1 MSIEINAMEKKTLT
15 SPNISKRY
23 LRVDD
28 MAFTIKMSEMDTEL
42 IAKAAGALYRL
53 SKIKL
58 IHKERFEDYMK
69 HIYKVPGTN
78 KQVIKKFVRVGE
90 GVSIYSIG
98 RNRFIEMARAAGAVY
113 KINGGTSGTVLISL
127 EIFDEYMEQFREE
140 PRDMRRPLWNGN
152 KERGD

>member
-1 MSIEINAMEKKTLT
+1 MRKKTLT
-15 SPNISKRY
+15 ALNISKRY
-23 LRVDD
+23 IRVDD
-28 MAFTIKMSEMDTEL
+28 MALIIKMPEKDTEL

-58 IHKERFEDYMK
+58 IHKARFDDYMK

-90 GVSIYSIG
+90 GTSIYSIG

-140 PRDMRRPLWNGN
+140 PRDVRRPLWNGN
-152 KERGD
+152 QERGD

>member
-1 MSIEINAMEKKTLT
+1 MRKKTLT
-15 SPNISKRY
+15 ALNISKRY
-23 LRVDD
+23 IRVDD
-28 MAFTIKMSEMDTEL
+28 MAHIIKMPEKDTEL

-58 IHKERFEDYMK
+58 IHKERFDDYMK

-78 KQVIKKFVRVGE
+78 KQVIKKYVRVGE
-90 GVSIYSIG
+90 GTSIYGIG